1 MEKYNPEM
9 IAVLAAIMKQL
20 SEGKDPTSG
29 LTFSED
35 SILNSNIL
43 KRAFADTSDILGHVA
58 SKSYKLPF
66 SLTAE
71 EIKRIPI
78 SDEPQPISRFV
89 FIINS
94 MVSRPGMR
102 KLYAKQI
109 TEKLTELHYLEKVFP
124 KEGREYKIATELGK
138 SLGIHS
144 VHKTNLAGNHY
155 VTNMY
160 DANAQKFIINEI
172 IPLLLKDLPII
183 LDNK

>member
-9 IAVLAAIMKQL
+9 IAMLAAIMKQL

-29 LTFSED
+29 LTLSED
-35 SILNSNIL
+35 SILNSNFL
-43 KRAFADTSDILGHVA
+43 KKAFADASDILGHLIENLA
-58 SKSYKLPF
+58 PKSYKLPF
-66 SLTAE
+66 SLTGE

-94 MVSRPGMR
+94 TASRPDMR

-124 KEGREYKIATELGK
+124 EEGREYKIATELGK

-144 VHKTNLAGNHY
+144 VHKTNSAGNHY
-155 VTNMY
+155 VTNLY
-160 DANAQKFIINEI
+160 DTNAQKFIINEI
-172 IPLLLKDLPII
+172 IPLLQ
-183 LDNK
+183 